1 MSVCITG
8 WAHNKFGVN
17 LGQSSENMIADVVD
31 KAIKHAEIS
40 VKDIDA
46 IFVGTFN
53 NGFQK
58 QDFHGALPAVAQ
70 LDLRYIPAMRVENAC
85 ATGSAA
91 IHTAMNTIE
100 AKRAKTTLVVGVEK
114 MTDTAPEKVGD
125 ILLGASYRPEE
136 GNTEGGFTGVFGKI
150 AEAYFQKYGDK
161 SDILAK
167 IAAKNHR
174 NGCSNPLAHM
184 QKDLGFEF
192 CNTVSDKNPYVAQP
206 LRRTDCSMVSDGAAA
221 LILQDFDLAL
231 SAKRA
236 IAFRA
241 RRHVNDI
248 LPLSKREKTEFEG
261 ARRAWSYALADAK
274 IKLNDLSFVETHD
287 CFTIAE
293 LIEYEA
299 MGLTKIGEGF
309 RAIEEGWV
317 DKGGVLP
324 INPSGGLKS
333 KGHPV
338 GATGVSQHVMAA
350 MQLTGEAGEMQIKD
364 ANLAGIFNMG
374 GASVAN
380 YVSIL
385 EQIRQIN
392 QSLKF
397 SKVNRL
403 KSIFNVQLLT

>member
-1 MSVCITG
+1 MTACITG
-8 WAHNKFGVN
+8 WSHSKFGVN
-17 LGQSSENMIADVVD
+17 VEQTSENMIADVVE
-31 KAIKHAEIS
+31 KAIEHAEIS
-40 VKDIDA
+40 AKEIDA

-58 QDFHGALPAVAQ
+58 QDFHGALPAVSQ
-70 LDLRYIPAMRVENAC
+70 SDLRHVPAMRVENAC

-91 IHTAMNTIE
+91 IHTAMNAIE
-100 AKRAKTTLVVGVEK
+100 AKKAKTTLVVGVEK
-114 MTDTAPEKVGD
+114 MTDVSSEKVGD

-136 GNTEGGFTGVFGKI
+136 GSTKGGFTGVFASI
-150 AEAYFQKYGDK
+150 AKSYFQKYGDK

-167 IAAKNHR
+167 IAAKNHE

-184 QKDLGFEF
+184 QKNLGFEF
-192 CNTVSDKNPYVAQP
+192 CNSISEKNPYVAEP

-221 LILQDFDLAL
+221 LIIQDFDLSL

-261 ARRAWSYALADAK
+261 ARQAWHHALSDAK
-274 IKLNDLSFVETHD
+274 ITLDDLSFVETHD

-299 MGLTKIGEGF
+299 MGLTKIGEGYK
-309 RAIEEGWV
+309 AIEEGWV
-317 DKGGVLP
+317 HKTGKLP

-338 GATGVSQHVMAA
+338 GATGVSQHVMSA
-350 MQLTGEAGEMQIKD
+350 MQLTGEAGDMQINK

-385 EQIRQIN
+385 E
-392 QSLKF
+392 
-397 SKVNRL
+397 RL
-403 KSIFNVQLLT
+403 R

>member
-1 MSVCITG
+1 MTACITG
-8 WAHNKFGVN
+8 WSHSKFGVN
-17 LGQSSENMIADVVD
+17 VEQTSENMIADVVE
-31 KAIKHAEIS
+31 KAIEHAEIS
-40 VKDIDA
+40 AKEIDA

-58 QDFHGALPAVAQ
+58 QDFHGALPAVSQ
-70 LDLRYIPAMRVENAC
+70 SDLRHVPAMRVENAC

-91 IHTAMNTIE
+91 IHTAMNAIE
-100 AKRAKTTLVVGVEK
+100 AKKAKTTLVVGVEK
-114 MTDTAPEKVGD
+114 MTDVSSEKVGD

-136 GNTEGGFTGVFGKI
+136 GSTKGGFTGVFASI
-150 AEAYFQKYGDK
+150 AKSYFQKYGDK

-167 IAAKNHR
+167 IAAKNHE

-184 QKDLGFEF
+184 QKNLGFEF
-192 CNTVSDKNPYVAQP
+192 CNSISEKNPYVAEP

-221 LILQDFDLAL
+221 LIIQDFDLSL

-241 RRHVNDI
+241 RMHVNDI

-261 ARRAWSYALADAK
+261 ARQAWHHALSDAK
-274 IKLNDLSFVETHD
+274 ITLDDLSFVETHD

-299 MGLTKIGEGF
+299 MGLTKIGEGYK
-309 RAIEEGWV
+309 AIEEGWV
-317 DKGGVLP
+317 QKTGKLP

-338 GATGVSQHVMAA
+338 GATGVSQHVMSA
-350 MQLTGEAGEMQIKD
+350 MQLTGEAGDMQINK

-385 EQIRQIN
+385 E
-392 QSLKF
+392 
-397 SKVNRL
+397 RL
-403 KSIFNVQLLT
+403 R

>member
-1 MSVCITG
+1 MSSCITG

-17 LGQSSENMIADVVD
+17 KDQSSENMIAEVVEQ
-31 KAIKHAEIS
+31 AINHAEIS
-40 VKDIDA
+40 PKDIDA
-46 IFVGTFN
+46 IYVGTFN

-58 QDFHGALPAVAQ
+58 QDFHGALPAVSQ
-70 LDLRYIPAMRVENAC
+70 TDLRYVPAMRVENAC

-91 IHTAMNTIE
+91 IHTAMNAIE

-114 MTDTAPEKVGD
+114 MTDTSSEKVGD

-136 GNTEGGFTGVFGKI
+136 GDTKGGFTGVFATI
-150 AEAYFQKYGDK
+150 ANAYFQKYGDK

-167 IAAKNHR
+167 IAAKNHE
-174 NGCSNPLAHM
+174 NGSVNPLAHM
-184 QKDLGFEF
+184 QKNLGFDF
-192 CNTVSDKNPYVAQP
+192 CNFVSEKNPYVAEP

-221 LILQDFDLAL
+221 LIIQDFDLAL

-261 ARRAWSYALADAK
+261 ARQAWSHALQDAK
-274 IKLNDLSFVETHD
+274 INLEDLSFVETHD

-299 MGLTKIGEGF
+299 MGLTKLGEGYK
-309 RAIEEGWV
+309 AIEEGWV
-317 DKGGVLP
+317 QKNGKLP

-338 GATGVSQHVMAA
+338 GATGVSQHVMSA
-350 MQLTGEAGEMQIKD
+350 MQLTGEADDMQVKD

-385 EQIRQIN
+385 EL
-392 QSLKF
+392 SL
-397 SKVNRL
+397 
-403 KSIFNVQLLT
+403 IHI

>member
-1 MSVCITG
+1 MTACITG
-8 WAHNKFGVN
+8 WSHSKFGVN
-17 LGQSSENMIADVVD
+17 VEQTSENMIANVVE
-31 KAIKHAEIS
+31 KAIEHAEIS
-40 VKDIDA
+40 AKEIDA

-58 QDFHGALPAVAQ
+58 QDFHGALPAVSQ
-70 LDLRYIPAMRVENAC
+70 SDLRHVPAMRVENAC

-91 IHTAMNTIE
+91 IHTAMNAIE
-100 AKRAKTTLVVGVEK
+100 AKKAKTTLVVGVEK
-114 MTDTAPEKVGD
+114 MTDVSSEKVGD

-136 GNTEGGFTGVFGKI
+136 GNTKGGFTGVFASI
-150 AEAYFQKYGDK
+150 AKSYFQKYGDK

-167 IAAKNHR
+167 IAAKNHE

-184 QKDLGFEF
+184 QKNLGFEF
-192 CNTVSDKNPYVAQP
+192 CNSISEKNPYVAEP

-221 LILQDFDLAL
+221 LIIQDFDLSL

-261 ARRAWSYALADAK
+261 ARQAWHHALSDAK
-274 IKLNDLSFVETHD
+274 ITLDDLSFVETHD

-299 MGLTKIGEGF
+299 MGLTKIGEGYK
-309 RAIEEGWV
+309 AIEEGWV
-317 DKGGVLP
+317 QKTGKLP

-338 GATGVSQHVMAA
+338 GATGVSQHVMSA
-350 MQLTGEAGEMQIKD
+350 MQLTGEAGDMQINK

-385 EQIRQIN
+385 E
-392 QSLKF
+392 
-397 SKVNRL
+397 RL
-403 KSIFNVQLLT
+403 R

>member
-1 MSVCITG
+1 MSACITG
-8 WAHNKFGVN
+8 WAHSKFGLN
-17 LGQSSENMIADVVD
+17 SEQTSENMIADVVE

-40 VKDIDA
+40 AKEIDA

-58 QDFHGALPAVAQ
+58 QDFHGALPAVSQ
-70 LDLRYIPAMRVENAC
+70 SDLRYVPAMRVENAC

-91 IHTAMNTIE
+91 IHTAMNAIE
-100 AKRAKTTLVVGVEK
+100 AKKAKTTLVVGVEK
-114 MTDTAPEKVGD
+114 MTDVSSEKVGD

-136 GNTEGGFTGVFGKI
+136 GSTKGGFTGVFASI
-150 AEAYFQKYGDK
+150 ANSYFQKYGDK

-167 IAAKNHR
+167 IAAKNHE

-184 QKDLGFEF
+184 QKNLGFEF
-192 CNTVSDKNPYVAQP
+192 CNSISEKNPYVAEP

-221 LILQDFDLAL
+221 LIIQDFDLSL

-241 RRHVNDI
+241 SRHVNDI

-261 ARRAWSYALADAK
+261 ARQAWHHALSDAK
-274 IKLNDLSFVETHD
+274 ITLDDLSFVETHD

-299 MGLTKIGEGF
+299 MGLTKIGEGYK
-309 RAIEEGWV
+309 AIEEGWV
-317 DKGGVLP
+317 QKTGKLP

-338 GATGVSQHVMAA
+338 GATGVSQHVMSA
-350 MQLTGEAGEMQIKD
+350 MQLTGEAGDMQINK

-385 EQIRQIN
+385 E
-392 QSLKF
+392 
-397 SKVNRL
+397 RL
-403 KSIFNVQLLT
+403 R

>member
-1 MSVCITG
+1 MTACITG
-8 WAHNKFGVN
+8 WSHSKFGVN
-17 LGQSSENMIADVVD
+17 VEQTSENMIADVVE
-31 KAIKHAEIS
+31 KAIEHAEIS
-40 VKDIDA
+40 AREIDA

-58 QDFHGALPAVAQ
+58 QDFHGALPAVSQ
-70 LDLRYIPAMRVENAC
+70 SDLRYVPAMRVENAC

-91 IHTAMNTIE
+91 IHTAMNAIE
-100 AKRAKTTLVVGVEK
+100 AKKAKTTLVVGVEK
-114 MTDTAPEKVGD
+114 MTDVSSDKVGD

-136 GNTEGGFTGVFGKI
+136 GSTKGGFTGVFASI
-150 AEAYFQKYGDK
+150 AKSYFQKYGDK

-167 IAAKNHR
+167 IAAKNHE

-184 QKDLGFEF
+184 QKNLGFEF
-192 CNTVSDKNPYVAQP
+192 CNSISEKNPYVAEP

-221 LILQDFDLAL
+221 LIIQDFDLSL

-261 ARRAWSYALADAK
+261 ARQAWHYALLDAK
-274 IKLNDLSFVETHD
+274 ITLDDLSFVETHD

-299 MGLTKIGEGF
+299 MGLTKIGEGYK
-309 RAIEEGWV
+309 AIEEGWV
-317 DKGGVLP
+317 QKTGKLP

-338 GATGVSQHVMAA
+338 GATGVSQHVMSA
-350 MQLTGEAGEMQIKD
+350 MQLTGEAGDMQINK

-385 EQIRQIN
+385 E
-392 QSLKF
+392 
-397 SKVNRL
+397 RL
-403 KSIFNVQLLT
+403 R

>member
-1 MSVCITG
+1 MSACITG
-8 WAHNKFGVN
+8 WAHSKFGVN
-17 LGQSSENMIADVVD
+17 SEQTSENMIADVVE
-31 KAIKHAEIS
+31 KAIEHAEIS
-40 VKDIDA
+40 PKEIDA

-58 QDFHGALPAVAQ
+58 QDFHGALPAVSQ
-70 LDLRYIPAMRVENAC
+70 SDLRHVPAMRVENAC

-91 IHTAMNTIE
+91 IHTAMNAIE
-100 AKRAKTTLVVGVEK
+100 AKKAKTTLVVGVEK
-114 MTDTAPEKVGD
+114 MTDVSSEKVGD

-136 GNTEGGFTGVFGKI
+136 GNTKGGFTGVFASI
-150 AEAYFQKYGDK
+150 AKSYFQKYGDK

-167 IAAKNHR
+167 IAAKNHE

-184 QKDLGFEF
+184 QKNLGFEF
-192 CNTVSDKNPYVAQP
+192 CNSISEKNPYVAEP

-221 LILQDFDLAL
+221 LIIQDFDLSL

-261 ARRAWSYALADAK
+261 ARQAWHHALSDAK
-274 IKLNDLSFVETHD
+274 ITLEDLSFVETHD

-299 MGLTKIGEGF
+299 MGLTKIGEGYK
-309 RAIEEGWV
+309 AIEEGWV
-317 DKGGVLP
+317 QKTGKLP

-338 GATGVSQHVMAA
+338 GATGVSQHVMSA
-350 MQLTGEAGEMQIKD
+350 MQLTGEAGDMQINKP
-364 ANLAGIFNMG
+364 NLAGIFNMG

-385 EQIRQIN
+385 E
-392 QSLKF
+392 
-397 SKVNRL
+397 RL
-403 KSIFNVQLLT
+403 R

>member
-1 MSVCITG
+1 MTACITG
-8 WAHNKFGVN
+8 WSHSKFGVN
-17 LGQSSENMIADVVD
+17 LEQTSENMIADVVE
-31 KAIKHAEIS
+31 KAIEHAEIS
-40 VKDIDA
+40 AKEIDA

-58 QDFHGALPAVAQ
+58 QDFHGALPAVSQ
-70 LDLRYIPAMRVENAC
+70 SDLRHVPAMRVENAC

-91 IHTAMNTIE
+91 IHTAMNAIE
-100 AKRAKTTLVVGVEK
+100 AKKAKTTLVVGVEK
-114 MTDTAPEKVGD
+114 MTDVSSEKVGD

-136 GNTEGGFTGVFGKI
+136 GNTKGGFTGVFASI
-150 AEAYFQKYGDK
+150 AKSYFQKYGDK

-167 IAAKNHR
+167 IAAKNHE

-184 QKDLGFEF
+184 QKNLGFEF
-192 CNTVSDKNPYVAQP
+192 CNSISEKNPYVAEP

-221 LILQDFDLAL
+221 LIIQDFDLSL

-261 ARRAWSYALADAK
+261 ARQAWHHALSDAK
-274 IKLNDLSFVETHD
+274 ITLDDLSFVETHD

-299 MGLTKIGEGF
+299 MGLTRIGEGYK
-309 RAIEEGWV
+309 AIEEGWV
-317 DKGGVLP
+317 QKTGKLP

-338 GATGVSQHVMAA
+338 GATGVSQHVMSA
-350 MQLTGEAGEMQIKD
+350 MQLTGEAGDMQINK

-385 EQIRQIN
+385 E
-392 QSLKF
+392 
-397 SKVNRL
+397 RL
-403 KSIFNVQLLT
+403 R

>member
-1 MSVCITG
+1 MSACITG
-8 WAHNKFGVN
+8 WAHSKFGVN
-17 LGQSSENMIADVVD
+17 SEQTSENMIADVVE
-31 KAIKHAEIS
+31 KAIEHAEIS
-40 VKDIDA
+40 AKEIDA

-58 QDFHGALPAVAQ
+58 QDFHGALPAVSQ
-70 LDLRYIPAMRVENAC
+70 SDLRYVPAMRVENAC

-91 IHTAMNTIE
+91 IHTAMNAIE
-100 AKRAKTTLVVGVEK
+100 AKKAKTTLVVGVEK
-114 MTDTAPEKVGD
+114 MTDVSSERVGD
-125 ILLGASYRPEE
+125 ILLGASYRQEE
-136 GNTEGGFTGVFGKI
+136 GDTKGGFTGVFATI
-150 AEAYFQKYGDK
+150 AKSYFQKYGDK

-167 IAAKNHR
+167 IATKNHE
-174 NGCSNPLAHM
+174 NGSANPFAHM
-184 QKDLGFEF
+184 QKKLEFEF
-192 CNTVSDKNPYVAQP
+192 CNSVSEKNPYVAEP

-221 LILQDFDLAL
+221 LIIQDIDLAL

-236 IAFRA
+236 IAFRS

-261 ARRAWSYALADAK
+261 ARQAWQNALQDAK
-274 IKLNDLSFVETHD
+274 ITLDDLSFVETHD

-299 MGLTKIGEGF
+299 MGLTKIGEGYK
-309 RAIEEGWV
+309 AIEEGWV
-317 DKGGVLP
+317 HKNGKLP

-338 GATGVSQHVMAA
+338 GATGVSQHVMSA
-350 MQLTGEAGEMQIKD
+350 MQLTGEAGDMQIRNS
-364 ANLAGIFNMG
+364 NLAGIFNMG

-385 EQIRQIN
+385 ERIR
-392 QSLKF
+392 
-397 SKVNRL
+397 
-403 KSIFNVQLLT
+403 

>member
-1 MSVCITG
+1 MTACITG
-8 WAHNKFGVN
+8 WSHSKFGVN
-17 LGQSSENMIADVVD
+17 VEQTSENMIADVVE
-31 KAIKHAEIS
+31 KAIEHAEIS
-40 VKDIDA
+40 AKEIDA

-58 QDFHGALPAVAQ
+58 QDFHGALPAVSQ
-70 LDLRYIPAMRVENAC
+70 SDLRYVPAMRVENAC

-91 IHTAMNTIE
+91 IHTAMNAIE
-100 AKRAKTTLVVGVEK
+100 AKKAKTTLVVGVEK
-114 MTDTAPEKVGD
+114 MTDVSSEKVGD

-136 GNTEGGFTGVFGKI
+136 GSTKGGFTGVFASI
-150 AEAYFQKYGDK
+150 AKSYFQKYGDK

-167 IAAKNHR
+167 IAAKNHE

-184 QKDLGFEF
+184 QKNLGFEF
-192 CNTVSDKNPYVAQP
+192 CNSISEKNPYVAAP

-221 LILQDFDLAL
+221 LIIQDFDLSL

-241 RRHVNDI
+241 SRHVNDI

-261 ARRAWSYALADAK
+261 ARQAWHHALSDAK
-274 IKLNDLSFVETHD
+274 ITLDDLSFVETHD

-299 MGLTKIGEGF
+299 MGLTKIGEGYK
-309 RAIEEGWV
+309 AIEEGWV
-317 DKGGVLP
+317 QKTGKLP
-324 INPSGGLKS
+324 INTSGGLKS

-338 GATGVSQHVMAA
+338 GATGVSQHVMSA
-350 MQLTGEAGEMQIKD
+350 MQLTGEAGDMQINK

-385 EQIRQIN
+385 E
-392 QSLKF
+392 
-397 SKVNRL
+397 RL
-403 KSIFNVQLLT
+403 R

>member
-1 MSVCITG
+1 MSACITG
-8 WAHNKFGVN
+8 WAHSKFGVN
-17 LGQSSENMIADVVD
+17 SEQTSENMIADVVE

-40 VKDIDA
+40 AKEIDA

-58 QDFHGALPAVAQ
+58 QDFHGALPAVSQ
-70 LDLRYIPAMRVENAC
+70 SDLRYVPAMRVENAC

-91 IHTAMNTIE
+91 IHTAMNAIE
-100 AKRAKTTLVVGVEK
+100 AKKAKTTLVVGVEK
-114 MTDTAPEKVGD
+114 MTDVSSEKVGD

-136 GNTEGGFTGVFGKI
+136 GSTKGGFTGVFASI
-150 AEAYFQKYGDK
+150 AKSYFQKYGDK

-167 IAAKNHR
+167 IAAKNHE

-184 QKDLGFEF
+184 QKNLGFEF
-192 CNTVSDKNPYVAQP
+192 CNFISEKNPYVAEP

-221 LILQDFDLAL
+221 LIIQDFALSL

-241 RRHVNDI
+241 SRHVNDI

-261 ARRAWSYALADAK
+261 ARQAWHHALSDAK
-274 IKLNDLSFVETHD
+274 ITLDDLSFVETHD

-299 MGLTKIGEGF
+299 MGLTKIGEGYK
-309 RAIEEGWV
+309 AIEEGWV
-317 DKGGVLP
+317 QKTGKLP
-324 INPSGGLKS
+324 ITPSGGLKS

-338 GATGVSQHVMAA
+338 GATGVSQHVMSA
-350 MQLTGEAGEMQIKD
+350 MQLTGEAGDMQINK

-385 EQIRQIN
+385 E
-392 QSLKF
+392 
-397 SKVNRL
+397 RL
-403 KSIFNVQLLT
+403 R

>member
-1 MSVCITG
+1 MSSCITG

-17 LGQSSENMIADVVD
+17 KDQSSENMIAEVVEQ
-31 KAIKHAEIS
+31 AINHAEIS
-40 VKDIDA
+40 PKDIDA
-46 IFVGTFN
+46 IYVGTFN

-58 QDFHGALPAVAQ
+58 QDFHGALPAVSQ
-70 LDLRYIPAMRVENAC
+70 TDLRYVPAMRVENAC

-91 IHTAMNTIE
+91 IHTAMNAIE

-114 MTDTAPEKVGD
+114 MTDTSSEKVGD

-136 GNTEGGFTGVFGKI
+136 GKTKGGFTGVFATI
-150 AEAYFQKYGDK
+150 ANAYFQKYGDK
-161 SDILAK
+161 SDVLAK
-167 IAAKNHR
+167 IAAKNHE
-174 NGCSNPLAHM
+174 NGSVNPLAHM
-184 QKDLGFEF
+184 QKNLGFDF
-192 CNTVSDKNPYVAQP
+192 CNSVSEKNPYVAEP

-221 LILQDFDLAL
+221 LIIQDFDLAL

-261 ARRAWSYALADAK
+261 ARQAWSYALQDAK
-274 IKLNDLSFVETHD
+274 INLDDLSFVETHD

-299 MGLTKIGEGF
+299 MGLTKLGEGYK
-309 RAIEEGWV
+309 AIEEGWV
-317 DKGGVLP
+317 QKNGKLP

-338 GATGVSQHVMAA
+338 GATGVSQHVMSA
-350 MQLTGEAGEMQIKD
+350 MQLTGEADDMQVRD
-364 ANLAGIFNMG
+364 ATLAGIFNMG

-385 EQIRQIN
+385 ERIR
-392 QSLKF
+392 
-397 SKVNRL
+397 
-403 KSIFNVQLLT
+403 

>member
-1 MSVCITG
+1 MSSCITG
-8 WAHNKFGVN
+8 WAHSKFGVN
-17 LGQSSENMIADVVD
+17 SEQTSENMIADVVE
-31 KAIKHAEIS
+31 KAIEHAEIS
-40 VKDIDA
+40 PKEIDA

-58 QDFHGALPAVAQ
+58 QDFHGALPAVSQ
-70 LDLRYIPAMRVENAC
+70 SDLRYVPAMRVENAC

-91 IHTAMNTIE
+91 IHTAMNAIE
-100 AKRAKTTLVVGVEK
+100 AKKAKTTLVVGVEK
-114 MTDTAPEKVGD
+114 MTDVSSERVGD

-136 GNTEGGFTGVFGKI
+136 GDTKGGFTGVFATI
-150 AEAYFQKYGDK
+150 AKSYFQKYGDK

-167 IAAKNHR
+167 IAAKNHE
-174 NGCSNPLAHM
+174 NGCSNPFAHM
-184 QKDLGFEF
+184 QKKLDFEF
-192 CNTVSDKNPYVAQP
+192 CNSVSEKNPYVAEP

-221 LILQDFDLAL
+221 LIIQDIDLAL

-236 IAFRA
+236 ITFRS

-261 ARRAWSYALADAK
+261 ARQAWQYALLDAK
-274 IKLNDLSFVETHD
+274 ITLDDLSFVETHD

-299 MGLTKIGEGF
+299 MGLTKIGEGYK
-309 RAIEEGWV
+309 AIEEGWV
-317 DKGGVLP
+317 QKNGKLP

-338 GATGVSQHVMAA
+338 GATGVSQHVMSA
-350 MQLTGEAGEMQIKD
+350 MQLTGDAGDMQIGN
-364 ANLAGIFNMG
+364 AYLAGIFNMG

-385 EQIRQIN
+385 ERI
-392 QSLKF
+392 K
-397 SKVNRL
+397 
-403 KSIFNVQLLT
+403 

>member
-1 MSVCITG
+1 MSACITG
-8 WAHNKFGVN
+8 WAHSKFGVN
-17 LGQSSENMIADVVD
+17 SEQTSENMIADVVE
-31 KAIKHAEIS
+31 KAIEHAEIS
-40 VKDIDA
+40 AKEIDA

-58 QDFHGALPAVAQ
+58 QDFHGALPAVSQ
-70 LDLRYIPAMRVENAC
+70 SDLRYVPAMRVENAC

-91 IHTAMNTIE
+91 IHTAMNAIE
-100 AKRAKTTLVVGVEK
+100 AKKAKTTLVVGVEK
-114 MTDTAPEKVGD
+114 MTDVSSEKVGD

-136 GNTEGGFTGVFGKI
+136 GSTKGGFTGVFASI
-150 AEAYFQKYGDK
+150 AKSYFQKYGDK

-167 IAAKNHR
+167 IAAKNHE

-184 QKDLGFEF
+184 QKNLGFEF
-192 CNTVSDKNPYVAQP
+192 CNSISEKNPYVAEP

-221 LILQDFDLAL
+221 LIIQDFDLSL

-261 ARRAWSYALADAK
+261 ARQAWHHALSDAK
-274 IKLNDLSFVETHD
+274 ITLDDLSFVETHD

-299 MGLTKIGEGF
+299 MGLTKIGEGYK
-309 RAIEEGWV
+309 AIEEGWV
-317 DKGGVLP
+317 QKTGKLP

-338 GATGVSQHVMAA
+338 GATGVSQHVMSA
-350 MQLTGEAGEMQIKD
+350 MQLTGEAGDMQINK

-385 EQIRQIN
+385 E
-392 QSLKF
+392 
-397 SKVNRL
+397 RL
-403 KSIFNVQLLT
+403 R

>member
-1 MSVCITG
+1 MTACITG
-8 WAHNKFGVN
+8 WSHSKFGVN
-17 LGQSSENMIADVVD
+17 LEQTSENMIADVVE
-31 KAIKHAEIS
+31 KAIEHAEIS
-40 VKDIDA
+40 AKEIDA

-58 QDFHGALPAVAQ
+58 QDFHGALPAVSQ
-70 LDLRYIPAMRVENAC
+70 SDLRHVPAMRVENAC

-91 IHTAMNTIE
+91 IHTAMNAIE
-100 AKRAKTTLVVGVEK
+100 AKKAKTTLVVGVEK
-114 MTDTAPEKVGD
+114 MTDVSSEKVGD

-136 GNTEGGFTGVFGKI
+136 GSTKGGFTGVFASI
-150 AEAYFQKYGDK
+150 AKSYFQKYGDK

-167 IAAKNHR
+167 IAAKNHE

-184 QKDLGFEF
+184 QKNLGFEF
-192 CNTVSDKNPYVAQP
+192 CNSISEKNPYVAEP

-221 LILQDFDLAL
+221 LIIQDFDLSL

-261 ARRAWSYALADAK
+261 ARQAWHHALLDAK
-274 IKLNDLSFVETHD
+274 ITLDDLSFVETHD

-299 MGLTKIGEGF
+299 MGLTKIGEGY

-317 DKGGVLP
+317 QKTGKLP

-338 GATGVSQHVMAA
+338 GATGVSQHVMSA
-350 MQLTGEAGEMQIKD
+350 MQLTGEAGDMQINK

-385 EQIRQIN
+385 E
-392 QSLKF
+392 
-397 SKVNRL
+397 RL
-403 KSIFNVQLLT
+403 R

>member
-1 MSVCITG
+1 MSSCITG
-8 WAHNKFGVN
+8 WSHSKFGVN
-17 LGQSSENMIADVVD
+17 SEQTSENMIADVVE
-31 KAIKHAEIS
+31 KAIEHAEIS
-40 VKDIDA
+40 AKEIDA

-58 QDFHGALPAVAQ
+58 QDFHGALPAVSQ
-70 LDLRYIPAMRVENAC
+70 SDLRYVPAMRVENAC

-91 IHTAMNTIE
+91 IHTAMNAIE
-100 AKRAKTTLVVGVEK
+100 AKKAKTTLVVGVEK
-114 MTDTAPEKVGD
+114 MTDVSSEKVGD

-136 GNTEGGFTGVFGKI
+136 GSTKGGFTGVFASI
-150 AEAYFQKYGDK
+150 AKSYFQKYGDK

-167 IAAKNHR
+167 IAAKNHE

-184 QKDLGFEF
+184 QKNLGFEF
-192 CNTVSDKNPYVAQP
+192 CNSISEKNPYVAEP

-221 LILQDFDLAL
+221 LIIQDFDLSL

-241 RRHVNDI
+241 SRHVNDI

-261 ARRAWSYALADAK
+261 ARQAWHHALSDAK
-274 IKLNDLSFVETHD
+274 ITLDDLSFVETHD

-299 MGLTKIGEGF
+299 MGLTKIGEGYK
-309 RAIEEGWV
+309 AIEEGWV
-317 DKGGVLP
+317 QKTGKLP

-338 GATGVSQHVMAA
+338 GATGVSQHVMSA
-350 MQLTGEAGEMQIKD
+350 MQLTGEAGDMQINK

-385 EQIRQIN
+385 E
-392 QSLKF
+392 
-397 SKVNRL
+397 RL
-403 KSIFNVQLLT
+403 R

>member
-1 MSVCITG
+1 MSSCITG
-8 WAHNKFGVN
+8 WGHNKFGVN
-17 LGQSSENMIADVVD
+17 KEQTSENMIADVVQQ
-31 KAIKHAEIS
+31 AINHAEIS
-40 VKDIDA
+40 PKDIDA

-58 QDFHGALPAVAQ
+58 QDFHGALPAVSQ
-70 LDLRYIPAMRVENAC
+70 LDLRYVPAMRVENAC

-91 IHTAMNTIE
+91 IHTAMNAIE

-114 MTDTAPEKVGD
+114 MTDTSSEKVGD

-136 GNTEGGFTGVFGKI
+136 GDTKGGFTGVFATI
-150 AEAYFQKYGDK
+150 ANAYFQKYGDK

-167 IAAKNHR
+167 IAAKNHA
-174 NGCSNPLAHM
+174 NGYFNPLAHM
-184 QKDLGFEF
+184 QKNLDYDF
-192 CNTVSDKNPYVAQP
+192 CNSVSDKNPYVAEP

-221 LILQDFDLAL
+221 LIIQDFDLAL

-241 RRHVNDI
+241 SRHVNDI

-261 ARRAWSYALADAK
+261 ARQAWSYALKDAK
-274 IKLNDLSFVETHD
+274 INLEDLSFVETHD

-299 MGLTKIGEGF
+299 MGLTKAGEGYK
-309 RAIEEGWV
+309 AIEEGWV
-317 DKGGVLP
+317 HKHGKLP

-338 GATGVSQHVMAA
+338 GATGVSQHVMSA
-350 MQLTGEAGEMQIKD
+350 MQLTGEAGDMQIQD

-385 EQIRQIN
+385 ERIR
-392 QSLKF
+392 
-397 SKVNRL
+397 
-403 KSIFNVQLLT
+403 

>member
-1 MSVCITG
+1 MSACITG
-8 WAHNKFGVN
+8 WAHSKFGVN
-17 LGQSSENMIADVVD
+17 LNQTSEDMITDVVQ
-31 KAIKHAEIS
+31 KAIDHAEIS
-40 VKDIDA
+40 AKEIDA

-58 QDFHGALPAVAQ
+58 QDFHGALPAVSQ
-70 LDLRYIPAMRVENAC
+70 SDLRHVPAMRVENAC

-91 IHTAMNTIE
+91 IHTAMNAIE
-100 AKRAKTTLVVGVEK
+100 AKKAKTTLVVGVEK
-114 MTDTAPEKVGD
+114 MTDVSSEKVGD

-136 GNTEGGFTGVFGKI
+136 GSTKGGFTGVFATI
-150 AEAYFQKYGDK
+150 AKSYFQKYGDK

-167 IAAKNHR
+167 IAAKNHE

-184 QKDLGFEF
+184 QKNLGFEF
-192 CNTVSDKNPYVAQP
+192 CNSISEKNPYVAEP

-221 LILQDFDLAL
+221 IIIQDFDLSL

-241 RRHVNDI
+241 RRHINDI

-261 ARRAWSYALADAK
+261 ARQAWHHALTDAK
-274 IKLNDLSFVETHD
+274 ITLDDLSFVETHD

-299 MGLTKIGEGF
+299 MGLTKIGQGF
-309 RAIEEGWV
+309 KAIEEGWV
-317 DKGGVLP
+317 QKIGKLP

-338 GATGVSQHVMAA
+338 GATGVSQHVMSA
-350 MQLTGEAGEMQIKD
+350 MQLTGEAGDMQINK

-385 EQIRQIN
+385 E
-392 QSLKF
+392 
-397 SKVNRL
+397 RL
-403 KSIFNVQLLT
+403 R

>member
-1 MSVCITG
+1 MSACITG
-8 WAHNKFGVN
+8 WAHSKFGLN
-17 LGQSSENMIADVVD
+17 SEQTSENMIADVVE
-31 KAIKHAEIS
+31 KAIEHAEIS
-40 VKDIDA
+40 AKEIDA

-58 QDFHGALPAVAQ
+58 QDFHGALPAVSQ
-70 LDLRYIPAMRVENAC
+70 SDLRYVPAMRVENAC

-91 IHTAMNTIE
+91 IHTAMNAIE
-100 AKRAKTTLVVGVEK
+100 AKKAKTTLIVGVEK
-114 MTDTAPEKVGD
+114 MTDVSSEKVGD

-136 GNTEGGFTGVFGKI
+136 GSTKGGFTGVFASI
-150 AEAYFQKYGDK
+150 AKSYFQKFGDK

-167 IAAKNHR
+167 IAAKNHE

-184 QKDLGFEF
+184 QKNLGFEF
-192 CNTVSDKNPYVAQP
+192 CNSISEKNPYVAEP

-221 LILQDFDLAL
+221 LIIQDFDLSL

-261 ARRAWSYALADAK
+261 ARQAWHHALSDAK
-274 IKLNDLSFVETHD
+274 ITLDDLSFVETHD

-299 MGLTKIGEGF
+299 MGLTKIGEGYK
-309 RAIEEGWV
+309 AIEEGWV
-317 DKGGVLP
+317 QKTGKLP

-338 GATGVSQHVMAA
+338 GATGVSQHVMSA
-350 MQLTGEAGEMQIKD
+350 MQLTGEAGDMQINK

-385 EQIRQIN
+385 E
-392 QSLKF
+392 
-397 SKVNRL
+397 RL
-403 KSIFNVQLLT
+403 R

>member
-46 IFVGTFN
+46 VFVGTFN

-70 LDLRYIPAMRVENAC
+70 LDLRYTPAMRVENAC

-136 GNTEGGFTGVFGKI
+136 GNTQGGFTGVFGKI

-167 IAAKNHR
+167 IAAKNHK
-174 NGCSNPLAHM
+174 NGCLNPLAHM

-317 DKGGVLP
+317 EKGGVLP

-385 EQIRQIN
+385 EQIH
-392 QSLKF
+392 
-397 SKVNRL
+397 
-403 KSIFNVQLLT
+403 

>member
-1 MSVCITG
+1 MTACITG
-8 WAHNKFGVN
+8 WSHSKFGVN
-17 LGQSSENMIADVVD
+17 LEQTSENMIADVVE
-31 KAIKHAEIS
+31 KAIEHAEIS
-40 VKDIDA
+40 AKEIDA

-58 QDFHGALPAVAQ
+58 QDFHGALPAVSQ
-70 LDLRYIPAMRVENAC
+70 SDLRHVPAMRVENAC

-91 IHTAMNTIE
+91 IHTAMNAIE
-100 AKRAKTTLVVGVEK
+100 AKKAKTTLVVGVEK
-114 MTDTAPEKVGD
+114 MTDVSSEKVGD

-136 GNTEGGFTGVFGKI
+136 GSTKGGFTGVFASI
-150 AEAYFQKYGDK
+150 AKSYFQKYGDK

-167 IAAKNHR
+167 IAAKNHE

-184 QKDLGFEF
+184 QKNLGFEF
-192 CNTVSDKNPYVAQP
+192 CNSISEKNPYVAEP

-221 LILQDFDLAL
+221 LIIQDFDLSL

-261 ARRAWSYALADAK
+261 ARQAWHHALLDAK
-274 IKLNDLSFVETHD
+274 ITLDDLSFVETHD

-299 MGLTKIGEGF
+299 MGLTKIGEGYK
-309 RAIEEGWV
+309 AIEEGWV
-317 DKGGVLP
+317 QKTGKLP

-338 GATGVSQHVMAA
+338 GATGVSQHVMSA
-350 MQLTGEAGEMQIKD
+350 MQLTGEAGDMQINK

-385 EQIRQIN
+385 E
-392 QSLKF
+392 
-397 SKVNRL
+397 RL
-403 KSIFNVQLLT
+403 R

>member
-1 MSVCITG
+1 MTACITG
-8 WAHNKFGVN
+8 WSHSKFGVN
-17 LGQSSENMIADVVD
+17 LEQTSENMIADVVE
-31 KAIKHAEIS
+31 KAIEHAEIS
-40 VKDIDA
+40 AKEIDA

-58 QDFHGALPAVAQ
+58 QDFHGALPAVSQ
-70 LDLRYIPAMRVENAC
+70 SDLRHVPAMRVENAC

-91 IHTAMNTIE
+91 IHTAMNAIE
-100 AKRAKTTLVVGVEK
+100 AKKAKTTLVVGVEK
-114 MTDTAPEKVGD
+114 MTDVSTEKVGD
-125 ILLGASYRPEE
+125 ILLGAIYSPEE
-136 GNTEGGFTGVFGKI
+136 GSTKGGFTGVFASI
-150 AEAYFQKYGDK
+150 AKSYFQKYGDK

-167 IAAKNHR
+167 IAAKNHE

-184 QKDLGFEF
+184 QKNLGFEF
-192 CNTVSDKNPYVAQP
+192 CNSISEKNPYVAEP

-221 LILQDFDLAL
+221 LIIQDFDLSL

-261 ARRAWSYALADAK
+261 ARQAWHHALSDAK
-274 IKLNDLSFVETHD
+274 ITLDDLSFVETHD

-299 MGLTKIGEGF
+299 MGLTKIGEGYK
-309 RAIEEGWV
+309 AIEEGWV
-317 DKGGVLP
+317 QKTGKLP

-338 GATGVSQHVMAA
+338 GATGVSQHVMSA
-350 MQLTGEAGEMQIKD
+350 MQLTGEAGDMQINK

-385 EQIRQIN
+385 E
-392 QSLKF
+392 
-397 SKVNRL
+397 RL
-403 KSIFNVQLLT
+403 R

>member
-1 MSVCITG
+1 MSSCITG
-8 WAHNKFGVN
+8 WAHSKFGVN
-17 LGQSSENMIADVVD
+17 TEQTSENMIADVVE
-31 KAIKHAEIS
+31 KAIEHSEIS
-40 VKDIDA
+40 AKEIDA

-58 QDFHGALPAVAQ
+58 QDFHGALPAVSQ
-70 LDLRYIPAMRVENAC
+70 SDLRYVPAMRVENAC

-91 IHTAMNTIE
+91 IHTAMNAIE
-100 AKRAKTTLVVGVEK
+100 AKKAKTTLVVGVEK
-114 MTDTAPEKVGD
+114 MTDVSSERVGD

-136 GNTEGGFTGVFGKI
+136 GDTKGGFTGVFATI
-150 AEAYFQKYGDK
+150 AKSYFQKYGDK

-167 IAAKNHR
+167 IAAKNHE
-174 NGCSNPLAHM
+174 NGCANPFAHM
-184 QKDLGFEF
+184 QKKLDFEF
-192 CNTVSDKNPYVAQP
+192 CNSISEKNPYVAEP

-221 LILQDFDLAL
+221 LIIQDIDLAL

-236 IAFRA
+236 IAFRS

-248 LPLSKREKTEFEG
+248 LPISRREKTEFEG
-261 ARRAWSYALADAK
+261 ARQAWRHALQDAK
-274 IKLNDLSFVETHD
+274 ITLDDLSFVETHD

-299 MGLTKIGEGF
+299 MGLTKIGEGYK
-309 RAIEEGWV
+309 AIEEGWV
-317 DKGGVLP
+317 HKKGKLP
-324 INPSGGLKS
+324 INSSGGLKS

-338 GATGVSQHVMAA
+338 GATGVSQHVMSA
-350 MQLTGEAGEMQIKD
+350 MQLTGEAGDMQIGN

-385 EQIRQIN
+385 ERIR
-392 QSLKF
+392 
-397 SKVNRL
+397 
-403 KSIFNVQLLT
+403 

>member
-1 MSVCITG
+1 MSSCITG

-17 LGQSSENMIADVVD
+17 TNQTSENMIAEVVEQ
-31 KAIKHAEIS
+31 AINHAEIS
-40 VKDIDA
+40 PKDIDA

-58 QDFHGALPAVAQ
+58 QDFHGALPAVSQ
-70 LDLRYIPAMRVENAC
+70 LDLRYTPAMRVENAC

-91 IHTAMNTIE
+91 IHTAMNAIE

-114 MTDTAPEKVGD
+114 MTDTSSEKVGD

-136 GNTEGGFTGVFGKI
+136 GNTKGGFTGVFATI
-150 AEAYFQKYGDK
+150 ANAYFQKYGDK

-167 IAAKNHR
+167 IAAKNHE

-184 QKDLGFEF
+184 QKNLGFDF
-192 CNTVSDKNPYVAQP
+192 CNSVSDKNPYVAEP

-221 LILQDFDLAL
+221 LIIQDFDLAL

-241 RRHVNDI
+241 RRHINDI

-261 ARRAWSYALADAK
+261 ARQAWAYSLQDAK
-274 IKLNDLSFVETHD
+274 ISLNDLSFVETHD

-299 MGLTKIGEGF
+299 MGLTKLGEGY

-317 DKGGVLP
+317 FKDGMLP

-338 GATGVSQHVMAA
+338 GATGVSQHVMSA
-350 MQLTGEAGEMQIKD
+350 MQLTGEAGDMQVKD

-385 EQIRQIN
+385 ERIR
-392 QSLKF
+392 
-397 SKVNRL
+397 
-403 KSIFNVQLLT
+403 

>member
-1 MSVCITG
+1 MTACITG
-8 WAHNKFGVN
+8 WSHSKFGVN
-17 LGQSSENMIADVVD
+17 VEQTSENMIADVVE
-31 KAIKHAEIS
+31 KAIEHAEIS
-40 VKDIDA
+40 AKEIDA

-58 QDFHGALPAVAQ
+58 QDFHGALPAVSQ
-70 LDLRYIPAMRVENAC
+70 SDLRHVPAMRVENAC

-91 IHTAMNTIE
+91 IHTAMNAIE
-100 AKRAKTTLVVGVEK
+100 AKKAKTTLVVGVEK
-114 MTDTAPEKVGD
+114 MTDVSSEKVGD

-136 GNTEGGFTGVFGKI
+136 GSTKGGFTGVFASI
-150 AEAYFQKYGDK
+150 AKSYFQKYGDK

-167 IAAKNHR
+167 IAAKNHE
-174 NGCSNPLAHM
+174 NGCSNSLAHM
-184 QKDLGFEF
+184 QKNLGFEF
-192 CNTVSDKNPYVAQP
+192 CNSISEKNPYVAEP

-221 LILQDFDLAL
+221 LIIQDFDLSL

-261 ARRAWSYALADAK
+261 ARQAWHHALSDAK
-274 IKLNDLSFVETHD
+274 ITLDDLSFVETHD

-299 MGLTKIGEGF
+299 MGLTKIGEGYK
-309 RAIEEGWV
+309 AIEEGWV
-317 DKGGVLP
+317 QKTGKLP

-338 GATGVSQHVMAA
+338 GATGVSQHVMSA
-350 MQLTGEAGEMQIKD
+350 MQLTGEAGDMQINK

-385 EQIRQIN
+385 E
-392 QSLKF
+392 
-397 SKVNRL
+397 RL
-403 KSIFNVQLLT
+403 R